1 MKLVLPLF
9 VIASAAAHFS
19 DPDEGLALLQFAASK
34 HKGKAGGVQSPAA
47 KIEAEEAKGEA
58 GEAINVARQA
68 LSEAAKAKE
77 DAKEA
82 QAKSEPLEVTSSIE
96 DQASATGDPHLSQ
109 ANGAHKDLCCTG
121 SVCKACPLPALVQ
134 QSEDVEGI
142 EVSKGAKH
150 RGGQAPDPLEEAKG
164 AKKEANGATRL
175 AKEAL
180 VEANKAK
187 GDANKASEDA
197 DKEAEPAM
205 EDEAAATGDP
215 HLTQAIGAHR
225 ELCCSGSVCKA
236 CPYPAALVQQTED
249 EIKKNKGHKHSGRGS
264 EVQTPAKQEA
274 DQAKQEASGALTK
287 ARGALSAAR
296 KAESDAKKA
305 SSDAD
310 QKAAGGAGIDDEA
323 EATGDPHLTLSN
335 GNKEDLC
342 CHDGH
347 CKPC

>member
-1 MKLVLPLF
+1 MKLVLSLF
-9 VIASAAAHFS
+9 VFASAAAQFS

-34 HKGKAGGVQSPAA
+34 HKGKTGAVQTPAA
-47 KIEAEEAKGEA
+47 KVEAEQAKGQA
-58 GEAINVARQA
+58 GEAINIAKQA
-68 LSEAAKAKE
+68 LSEAAQAKT
-77 DAKEA
+77 DAKQAE
-82 QAKSEPLEVTSSIE
+82 AKSIAIEVSPIDDE
-96 DQASATGDPHLSQ
+96 ASATGDPHLSQ

-142 EVSKGAKH
+142 EVSKGTKH
-150 RGGQAPDPLEEAKG
+150 RGVQAPDPLVEAKG
-164 AKKEANGATRL
+164 AKREANGATRL

-180 VEANKAK
+180 VQANKAK

-205 EDEAAATGDP
+205 DDEAAATGDP
-215 HLTQAIGAHR
+215 HLSQAIGHHR

-249 EIKKNKGHKHSGRGS
+249 VEGHKHSKHS
-264 EVQTPAKQEA
+264 QTPAKLEA
-274 DQAKQEASGALTK
+274 DQAQQEAKGALATAK
-287 ARGALSAAR
+287 EALSAAR
-296 KAESDAKKA
+296 KAEGDAQKASTDADKKA
-305 SSDAD
+305 S
-310 QKAAGGAGIDDEA
+310 GIDDEA